1 MHLMNMRCSFWLAVQ
16 TEISR
21 ARPST
26 AIPQLKLQEV
36 LNTPAFLGDFKSYL
50 EDIYCP
56 QYLNFLEAHKS
67 WLELDPK
74 ADPKRYIRQAK
85 HIYEQFVDAGAEEMV
100 ALPQDVRTKAA
111 ATTGGAYQKLRNDT
125 DLAVI
130 AAGIRPAFDE
140 VRRLVIAHVESALFP
155 RFLKSDEYQEM
166 LAVRFEE
173 DSASVGAAAAYKG
186 LAWDNAEGFKSLH
199 VELQDGS
206 DVGES
211 RKVWCQLTVDL
222 RTYKSEAKA
231 PVAAGAAPPA
241 PADPESKSADTS
253 EAKRTVT
260 WQEHFQ
266 FPIASTTQ
274 NVRVSV
280 YTSGLIDSS
289 VFLGRAFVP
298 IGAIHERQVAGD
310 FSPRTCL

>member
-1 MHLMNMRCSFWLAVQ
+1 
-16 TEISR
+16 
-21 ARPST
+21 
-26 AIPQLKLQEV
+26 
-36 LNTPAFLGDFKSYL
+36 
-50 EDIYCP
+50 
-56 QYLNFLEAHKS
+56 
-67 WLELDPK
+67 
-74 ADPKRYIRQAK
+74 
-85 HIYEQFVDAGAEEMV
+85 
-100 ALPQDVRTKAA
+100 
-111 ATTGGAYQKLRNDT
+111 
-125 DLAVI
+125 
-130 AAGIRPAFDE
+130 
-140 VRRLVIAHVESALFP
+140 
-155 RFLKSDEYQEM
+155 M

-222 RTYKSEAKA
+222 RTYKSETKA
-231 PVAAGAAPPA
+231 PVAAGATPA